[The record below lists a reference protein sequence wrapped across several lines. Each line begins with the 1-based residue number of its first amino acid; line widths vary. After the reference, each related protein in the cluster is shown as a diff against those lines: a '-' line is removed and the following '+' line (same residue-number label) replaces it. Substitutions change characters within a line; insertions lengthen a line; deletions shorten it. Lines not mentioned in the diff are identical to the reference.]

1 MPALSHATTTG
12 EPATSDQPA
21 GTTRRRASWELLRRG
36 AVPLVGWA
44 ATSVVAALLLFFTS
58 STTAV
63 VAGHE
68 TSVRPT
74 LDQHATIE
82 LGPYLPALRYP
93 VDARVGAHLVLGRT
107 TAQSYDELIERYALI
122 ASQPEGQIA
131 RVSDAIERL
140 AVDAVLDG
148 VLIGLAFPALWF
160 LVGPRRRRELVST
173 DWRRTTA
180 VVVGTGLVVLVAVR
194 PWVADGASVGDS
206 RWQPVAEV
214 LPEGVPVPDEVALLE
229 LDTDLLTAGAR
240 SLVTSA
246 LDTYQSSFEFYGRI
260 VEAVPAVAD
269 QIRTPAEDETV
280 ALFVADRHDNI
291 GMDPVARA
299 IGDAGG
305 ATMLLN
311 GGDDTSVGAS
321 WEAFSLDSLAEA
333 FADYPHRYVATGNHD
348 NGTFVPDHL
357 NSLGFEVLRG
367 DRVEGPDGIR
377 LLGVPDPRSSGLG
390 NWRSEPGI
398 SFGDQRERLTEDL
411 CAADAEGERIT
422 TLLVH
427 DANLGNAALDE
438 GCVDLVVGGHLH
450 VQSGPEPVLGENGR
464 TGWSYTNGTT
474 GGAAYALAI
483 GSKLRREAQ
492 VSLITYREG
501 RPVGIQPV
509 SIRTTGEILVADY
522 VPLTNIGRDSA
533 EGDTDGV
540 DEAEA
545 ADEGEADEEPTT
557 P

>member
-1 MPALSHATTTG
+1 MPLA
-12 EPATSDQPA
+12 
-21 GTTRRRASWELLRRG
+21 LLRRG
-36 AVPLVGWA
+36 LVPLVGWF
-44 ATSVVAALLLFFTS
+44 ATSLAAGLLLFFTS

-74 LDQHATIE
+74 LDRHATIE

-93 VDARVGAHLVLGRT
+93 LDSRIGAHLVLGRT

-131 RVSDAIERL
+131 RVGDAVGHL
-140 AVDAVLDG
+140 AVDAALDG
-148 VLIGLAFPALWF
+148 ALVGLAFPALWF
-160 LVGPRRRRELVST
+160 LVGRRRRRELVST

-194 PWVADGASVGDS
+194 PWAADGASMGES
-206 RWQPVAEV
+206 RWQPIAEV
-214 LPEGVPVPDEVALLE
+214 LPEGVPVPEEVALLE
-229 LDTDLLTAGAR
+229 LDTDLLTAGTR
-240 SLVTSA
+240 SLITSA

-260 VEAVPAVAD
+260 VEAVPDIAD
-269 QIRTPAEDETV
+269 QLRTPAEDETV
-280 ALFVADRHDNI
+280 ALFVTDRHDNI

-333 FADYPHRYVATGNHD
+333 FADYPDRYVAIGNHD
-348 NGTFVPDHL
+348 NGTFVPDHFD
-357 NSLGFEVLRG
+357 SLGFEVLRG

-411 CAADAEGERIT
+411 CAADDDDERVA

-427 DANLGNAALDE
+427 DANLGNGALE
-438 GCVDLVVGGHLH
+438 AGCVDLVIGGHLH
-450 VQSGPEPVLGENGR
+450 VQRGPDPVVGENGR

-492 VSLITYREG
+492 VTLITYREG

-509 SIRTTGEILVADY
+509 TVRTTGEIVVADY
-522 VPLTNIGRDSA
+522 VALTGLDD
-533 EGDTDGV
+533 GDT
-540 DEAEA
+540 
-545 ADEGEADEEPTT
+545 EEPAA

>member
-1 MPALSHATTTG
+1 MPALPDAAATEEVSG
-12 EPATSDQPA
+12 A
-21 GTTRRRASWELLRRG
+21 GQRRALALLGRG
-36 AVPLVGWA
+36 AGPLVGWA
-44 ATSVVAALLLFFTS
+44 VTSILAALLLFFTS

-74 LDQHATIE
+74 LDQRVTVE

-93 VDARVGAHLVLGRT
+93 LDARPGAHLVLGRT
-107 TAQSYDELIERYALI
+107 TAQSYEELIERYALI

-131 RVSDAIERL
+131 RVRDALERL

-148 VLIGLAFPALWF
+148 ALVGLAFPALWF
-160 LVGPRRRRELVST
+160 LVGRRRRRELVST
-173 DWRRTTA
+173 DWRCTTA
-180 VVVGTGLVVLVAVR
+180 VVAGTGLVVLVAVR
-194 PWVADGASVGDS
+194 PWVPDVASIGES
-206 RWQPVAEV
+206 RWRPVAEV
-214 LPEGVPVPDEVALLE
+214 LPEGVPVPEEIAALE
-229 LDTDLLTAGAR
+229 LDTDLLTTGTR

-246 LDTYQSSFEFYGRI
+246 LDTYQSSFDFYNRI
-260 VEAVPAVAD
+260 VEAVPAIAD
-269 QIRTPAEDETV
+269 QLRTPAEDETV
-280 ALFVADRHDNI
+280 ALLLADRHDNI

-305 ATMLLN
+305 ATILLDA
-311 GGDDTSVGAS
+311 GDDTSVGAS

-333 FADYPHRYVATGNHD
+333 FTDYQHRYVATGNHD
-348 NGTFVPDHL
+348 NGTFVSDHL
-357 NSLGFEVLRG
+357 DSLGFEVLRG
-367 DRVEGPDGIR
+367 DRVDGPEGIR

-390 NWRSEPGI
+390 NWRNEPGM
-398 SFGDQRERLTEDL
+398 SFAEQREQLTEEL
-411 CAADAEGERIT
+411 CAADADGERVA
-422 TLLVH
+422 TLLAH
-427 DANLGNAALDE
+427 DANLGNDALAE

-450 VQSGPEPVLGENGR
+450 VQAGPEAVLGANGR

-483 GSKLRREAQ
+483 GSKLRRQAQ

-509 SIRTTGEILVADY
+509 TIRTTGEILVADY
-522 VPLTNIGRDSA
+522 VALTTA
-533 EGDTDGV
+533 DGL
-540 DEAEA
+540 D
-545 ADEGEADEEPTT
+545 EADEEPGA